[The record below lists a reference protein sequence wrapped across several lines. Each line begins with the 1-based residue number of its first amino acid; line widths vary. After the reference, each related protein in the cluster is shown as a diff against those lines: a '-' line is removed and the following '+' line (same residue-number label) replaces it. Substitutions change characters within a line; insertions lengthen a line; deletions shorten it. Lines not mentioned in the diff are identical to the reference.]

1 MNSSTRDKN
10 TLKDN
15 NRRTTYD
22 HIKMLSAVSKMDDAT
37 RNLMHRLRQ
46 KRNSRVYD
54 RYEVNES
61 EG

>member
-1 MNSSTRDKN
+1 
-10 TLKDN
+10 
-15 NRRTTYD
+15 
-22 HIKMLSAVSKMDDAT
+22 MLSAVSKMDDAT